1 MKRYIILTDDH
12 GDILAELDE
21 TPRNALDG
29 PLFRLSRPSETD
41 KENAPFE
48 VPLRAFSAQVVDSLE
63 AVGTGDFKVDDK
75 LLDVLKIE
83 KATEELAR
91 IERWARENPA

>member
-1 MKRYIILTDDH
+1 MRRYLIVTDTH

-29 PLFRLSRPSETD
+29 PLFRLSRPTDSER
-41 KENAPFE
+41 EAVPFE

-63 AVGTGDFKVDDK
+63 TVGTGDFKVDEK

-91 IERWARENPA
+91 IERWAKENPA